1 MRCLDR
7 ITDAIGM
14 NLTKFWEM
22 IEDRGV
28 WHATVQGSQK
38 VGLMTEQQHKWD
50 IIVES
55 KYIWGSKLIAGFA
68 FAWVSS
74 YLA

>member
-38 VGLMTEQQHKWD
+38 VGLMTEQQHK
-50 IIVES
+50 
-55 KYIWGSKLIAGFA
+55 
-68 FAWVSS
+68 
-74 YLA
+74 

>member
-1 MRCLDR
+1 MLRKIENQRRRHQQKMRCLDR

-38 VGLMTEQQHKWD
+38 VGLMTEQQHK
-50 IIVES
+50 
-55 KYIWGSKLIAGFA
+55 
-68 FAWVSS
+68 
-74 YLA
+74 